1 MTLDHTPVLT
11 SLVEHLLARDIIPF
25 CAWDGEER
33 IELPAAD
40 RSELAREAADAVAD
54 VETARLNCRF
64 TDRGVRHTCSLLLV
78 FGNDPAELV
87 ADYSCTEAAEA
98 LEDQLEVALD
108 FFQQAWAGKA
118 YPASTGAANDQAA

>member
-40 RSELAREAADAVAD
+40 YSELAREAADAVAD

-78 FGNDPAELV
+78 FGNHPAELV
-87 ADYSCTEAAEA
+87 ADWSVSEDAEA
-98 LEDQLEVALD
+98 LELELETALD
-108 FFQQAWAGKA
+108 GFADAWEGKP
-118 YPASTGAANDQAA
+118 YPVCRDQAA

>member
-1 MTLDHTPVLT
+1 MAIDQTPVLI
-11 SLVEHLLARDIIPF
+11 SLVEHLLAHDIVPF

-40 RSELAREAADAVAD
+40 HSELAREAADAVAD

-78 FGNDPAELV
+78 FGNDPGELV
-87 ADYSCTEAAEA
+87 ADYSFSVNAEA
-98 LEDQLEVALD
+98 LELELETALD
-108 FFQQAWAGKA
+108 AFSETWEDRAWPKA
-118 YPASTGAANDQAA
+118 ADQAA